1 MIRRARLHV
10 RAMVV
15 ACGAGRVL
23 RLQLLMLLGA
33 LLEAVVLV
41 LLVPLVQL
49 LAGDDDVR
57 VPVLG
62 VDVGPVALLGV
73 AGAAVLLRGAVQW
86 RSAITNSDVLLRT
99 TDALRLRALRGVLEA
114 DWTYLVRQR
123 RSDVVQ
129 ATTTEMERVDAAVH
143 LLLRSAVDL
152 LLLAASAAVAVV
164 ISPLLGGL
172 AVLSLVVVVALGRG
186 SVRRSIAL
194 GVEWTR
200 RNALFGAT
208 VTDSLAS
215 LRLIRAHDSSEQW
228 VRLLDDAAREGRRIE
243 HRYVEVTS
251 AMQAIVGYAALGAA
265 LGLVL
270 LGRAIG
276 LGVAELVALA
286 AVTTRLLSVARGL
299 LTSTQAFAHYSPA
312 LDAVQRIIDETAA
325 HREGLEGPEVSSTS
339 RLASSHL
346 STRQGAGAPRTSTTG
361 STSTSGPLLELR
373 GVAASYGDRPVLRDL
388 DLVVAPASLVAVTGP
403 SGAGKSTLLDV
414 VLGLLPPTAGEVVVG
429 GEPLTDPR
437 AWRARVGYVP
447 QQTVLIPGSVREN
460 LTWSA
465 GRPVTDDDLW
475 RALEAACVA
484 DVVRQLPEGLDTVL
498 QDLAQL
504 SGGEQQRL
512 CIARALVREPDLL
525 VLDEATSALDA
536 ATEADVVANLRRTP
550 AALLVATHRPAVVG
564 VADHVVSLAPAED
577 EPRA

>member
-164 ISPLLGGL
+164 ISPCS
-172 AVLSLVVVVALGRG
+172 AG
-186 SVRRSIAL
+186 SPCSRS
-194 GVEWTR
+194 WSWSR
-200 RNALFGAT
+200 
-208 VTDSLAS
+208 
-215 LRLIRAHDSSEQW
+215 
-228 VRLLDDAAREGRRIE
+228 
-243 HRYVEVTS
+243 
-251 AMQAIVGYAALGAA
+251 
-265 LGLVL
+265 
-270 LGRAIG
+270 
-276 LGVAELVALA
+276 
-286 AVTTRLLSVARGL
+286 SVAAA
-299 LTSTQAFAHYSPA
+299 SAAASP
-312 LDAVQRIIDETAA
+312 
-325 HREGLEGPEVSSTS
+325 S
-339 RLASSHL
+339 
-346 STRQGAGAPRTSTTG
+346 G
-361 STSTSGPLLELR
+361 SSGP
-373 GVAASYGDRPVLRDL
+373 
-388 DLVVAPASLVAVTGP
+388 
-403 SGAGKSTLLDV
+403 
-414 VLGLLPPTAGEVVVG
+414 
-429 GEPLTDPR
+429 
-437 AWRARVGYVP
+437 
-447 QQTVLIPGSVREN
+447 
-460 LTWSA
+460 
-465 GRPVTDDDLW
+465 
-475 RALEAACVA
+475 
-484 DVVRQLPEGLDTVL
+484 
-498 QDLAQL
+498 
-504 SGGEQQRL
+504 
-512 CIARALVREPDLL
+512 
-525 VLDEATSALDA
+525 A
-536 ATEADVVANLRRTP
+536 ATR
-550 AALLVATHRPAVVG
+550 
-564 VADHVVSLAPAED
+564 SSAPPSPTRS
-577 EPRA
+577 PRSG

>member
-10 RAMVV
+10 RAMVD
-15 ACGAGRVL
+15 ACGAGKVV

-73 AGAAVLLRGAVQW
+73 AGVAVLLRGAVQW
-86 RSAITNSDVLLRT
+86 RSAIANSDVLLRT

-143 LLLRSAVDL
+143 LLLRSAVDV
-152 LLLAASAAVAVV
+152 LLLAASAAVAIV

-172 AVLSLVVVVALGRG
+172 AALSLVVVVALGRG

-312 LDAVQRIIDETAA
+312 LDAVQRIIDETGA
-325 HREGLEGPEVSSTS
+325 HRERGLEGAGREAPPP
-339 RLASSHL
+339 RP
-346 STRQGAGAPRTSTTG
+346 QGASAARPAWVV
-361 STSTSGPLLELR
+361 ELR
-373 GVAASYGDRPVLRDL
+373 GVSAAYGDRPVLQGL
-388 DLVVAPASLVAVTGP
+388 DLAVAPASLVAVTGP

-414 VLGLLPPTAGEVVVG
+414 VLGLLPPTAGEVVVHG
-429 GEPLTDPR
+429 APMTDPR
-437 AWRARVGYVP
+437 AWRARIGYVP
-447 QQTVLIPGSVREN
+447 QQNVLIPGSVREN

-465 GRPVTDDDLW
+465 GRAVTDGDLW
-475 RALEAACVA
+475 QALETACAA

-512 CIARALVREPDLL
+512 CIARALVRAPDLL
-525 VLDEATSALDA
+525 VLDEATSALDS
-536 ATEADVVANLRRTP
+536 ATEQAVVTNLRRTGC
-550 AALLVATHRPAVVG
+550 ALLVATHRPAVVSA
-564 VADHVVSLAPAED
+564 ADHVVTLVPADD
-577 EPRA
+577 EPRT

>member
-1 MIRRARLHV
+1 MIQRARLHL
-10 RAMVV
+10 RAMVD
-15 ACGAGRVL
+15 ACGAGRVV

-49 LAGDDDVR
+49 LAGDDHVQL
-57 VPVLG
+57 PVLG
-62 VDVGPVALLGV
+62 IEVGAVALLGV
-73 AGAAVLLRGAVQW
+73 AGMAVLLRGAVQW
-86 RSAITNSDVLLRT
+86 RSAIANSDVLLRT
-99 TDALRLRALRGVLEA
+99 TDTLRLRALRGVLEA

-152 LLLAASAAVAVV
+152 LLLAASAAVAVI

-172 AVLSLVVVVALGRG
+172 ATLSLVVVVVLGRR
-186 SVRRSIAL
+186 SVRQSIAL

-228 VRLLDDAAREGRRIE
+228 VRLLDDAAQEGRRIE

-312 LDAVQRIIDETAA
+312 LDAVQRIIDETAE
-325 HREGLEGPEVSSTS
+325 HREGAEDLEGAGREASPPRPQGSS
-339 RLASSHL
+339 A
-346 STRQGAGAPRTSTTG
+346 TRPTY
-361 STSTSGPLLELR
+361 GPVVELR
-373 GVAASYGDRPVLRDL
+373 GVSASYGDRPVLQGL
-388 DLVVAPASLVAVTGP
+388 DLRVAPASLVAVTGP

-414 VLGLLPPTAGEVVVG
+414 VLGLLPPTAGELVVG

-437 AWRARVGYVP
+437 AWRARLGYVP

-465 GRPVTDDDLW
+465 GRAVADDDLW
-475 RALEAACVA
+475 EALGTACAA
-484 DVVRQLPEGLDTVL
+484 DVVRQLPDGLDTVL

-512 CIARALVREPDLL
+512 CIARALVRAPDLL
-525 VLDEATSALDA
+525 VLDEATSALDS
-536 ATEADVVANLRRTP
+536 ATEAAVVANLRRTP

-564 VADHVVSLAPAED
+564 AADHVLDLADLAPVD
-577 EPRA
+577 DLPRT